1 MDEGNAQEAI
11 VGNAAI
17 LPYPAFIPLPVI
29 PLPLERWGGTDHMES
44 RHLAAYIR
52 IRVHWRNSRKSFFTP
67 LRNAETR
74 RVKREAILQSGAW
87 SAIRGNP

>member
-29 PLPLERWGGTDHMES
+29 PLPLERWGGTDQMES
-44 RHLAAYIR
+44 RHLAAY
-52 IRVHWRNSRKSFFTP
+52 HCGK
-67 LRNAETR
+67 
-74 RVKREAILQSGAW
+74 QS
-87 SAIRGNP
+87 PKK